1 MNKLWVK
8 KFSSQTYKPKFG
20 GVKLLIDCHMH
31 CFPDKLAAGTMEKL
45 SAICGTVPNTD
56 GTLQG
61 TLDFIDR
68 NGLDAGIMLP
78 IATSA
83 HSQRNVNDF
92 AWKAQ
97 AESKGKLFA
106 FGSVHP
112 FAPDAIEE
120 LHRIAEMGIRGIKL
134 HPDYQDFYFQDT
146 RCYPI
151 YEEISALGLVLTIHA
166 GFDPVSPND
175 IHAPV
180 SALVQVAQDFPK
192 LTLIGAHM
200 GGLGFGA
207 EPDKRIFDLP
217 NVWFDTAVLP
227 SCYKG
232 RESLFAEH
240 LRRRGADHI
249 LFGTDCP
256 WDTVENIQDFL
267 ERQDLSGNIL
277 DQIYYK
283 NAQELL
289 HIHPGL

>member
-1 MNKLWVK
+1 MNRLCVK
-8 KFSSQTYKPKFG
+8 KFSSQAYKPKVG

-31 CFPDKLAAGTMEKL
+31 CFPDKLAAATMEKL
-45 SAICGTVPNTD
+45 SGICGTAPNTD

-61 TLDFIDR
+61 TLDFISR
-68 NGLDAGIMLP
+68 SALDAGIMLP

-97 AESKGKLFA
+97 EQSHGKLLA

-120 LHRIAEMGIRGIKL
+120 LHRIAEMGMQGIKL
-134 HPDYQDFYFQDT
+134 HPDYQGFYFQDT

-151 YEEISALGLVLTIHA
+151 YEELSALGLILTIHA
-166 GFDPVSPND
+166 GFDPVSPDD

-207 EPDKRIFDLP
+207 ATDERIFDLP

-232 RESLFAEH
+232 RENLFAEH

-256 WDTVENIQDFL
+256 WDTVENICTFL
-267 ERQDLSGNIL
+267 ERQGLPESIL

-283 NAQELL
+283 NARELF
-289 HIHPGL
+289 HFHPCL